1 VRFLYGPV
9 GPDAATDVAFAH
21 ALVRRAGRGEIGP
34 TLRVYRPPGPVLA
47 FGRRDTLLPGFGDAV
62 ATARAAGFTP
72 VVRAPGGRAV
82 GYTEA
87 SMVVDHVAPDPV
99 APRGLERR
107 FRDFG
112 AAYAAVLRDLG
123 VDARVGE
130 VPGEYCPGGSS
141 VNARGVVKLV
151 GTAQR
156 VVRGAWLFSAV
167 VVVDGSS
174 VLRPLLTDVYRHLGQ
189 PFDGASVGSVRD
201 EAPGVD
207 LDRLEKAVLDVYLA
221 TAPLEPVPPDAATL
235 ATTRELVPDHR
246 L

>member
-1 VRFLYGPV
+1 
-9 GPDAATDVAFAH
+9 
-21 ALVRRAGRGEIGP
+21 
-34 TLRVYRPPGPVLA
+34 
-47 FGRRDTLLPGFGDAV
+47 
-62 ATARAAGFTP
+62 
-72 VVRAPGGRAV
+72 
-82 GYTEA
+82 
-87 SMVVDHVAPDPV
+87 MVVDHVAPDPV

-189 PFDGASVGSVRD
+189 PFDGASVGSVRE